1 MNRKTQDLYVAY
13 LSRLSGLQQPVEIE
27 LRFFYCRKG
36 VTFLGNGLVRRLTST
51 EVRIESDQ
59 ELPVSGEILLRIEW
73 PFLLQSVCRLE
84 LVIEGLIGKYNCDQW
99 GVSIRSYEFRTCG
112 DHSFE
117 PAVASGLACD
127 LTG

>member
-1 MNRKTQDLYVAY
+1 
-13 LSRLSGLQQPVEIE
+13 LQQPVEIE

-84 LVIEGLIGKYNCDQW
+84 LVIEGLIG
-99 GVSIRSYEFRTCG
+99 T
-112 DHSFE
+112 
-117 PAVASGLACD
+117 
-127 LTG
+127 